1 MERRWELAS
10 QVDRIIERI
19 GQLPVLAFDDSSQ
32 PDGRPFISRHAL
44 QQELSRDSIKKL
56 LDYVGIRNVDV
67 RTIYDHHICV
77 FGILL
82 RIRKYEYIPYF
93 VAHEHFA
100 DDCLPFRDA
109 ATWSEEHRTDFFAA
123 FYESQ
128 WAFCAQKFRSG
139 RLDNVVI
146 HPHRILPFVNKWI
159 IQEGSDSIVEK
170 VEIHSDYNELVAKVS
185 IHRLET
191 CGLVLIDYVD
201 RVLTASL

>member
-139 RLDNVVI
+139 RLDKVVI
-146 HPHRILPFVNKWI
+146 NPHRILPFVNKWI